1 MKRYLKPR
9 IGNWISTATR
19 RVAEPII
26 DAGIVP
32 APKQHPHKDGKALIK
47 ERKQALHPHAGL
59 SL

>member
-1 MKRYLKPR
+1 LRNKDINTPLRA
-9 IGNWISTATR
+9 SR
-19 RVAEPII
+19 RVAGPII